1 MNLIRMDSWRA
12 LLPHSLKEPGEI
24 TSAFA
29 RAGVYDYRAAARYV
43 SHLAYGRNNESSNA
57 MVVLS
62 EQRGTCS
69 TKHALLRRLAF
80 EQQLPFKLMLGIFE
94 MSGKNTPRVGAV
106 LEKYRL
112 QSLPEAH
119 CYLRANGHRIDA
131 TRDFDGELV
140 AVTLDFLHEQDISA
154 EQIGSYKTSVHQ
166 QFLSRWLAQ
175 SGAGRGRSLDEIW
188 KIREE
193 CICALSIAAVVP

>member
-1 MNLIRMDSWRA
+1 MASWRS
-12 LLPHSLKEPGEI
+12 LLPHPLKEPGEI

-29 RAGVYDYRAAARYV
+29 RAGVYDYRAAARHV
-43 SHLAYGRNNESSNA
+43 SHLAYGRNHDASDA

-80 EQQLPFKLMLGIFE
+80 EQQLPVKLMLGIFE
-94 MSGKNTPRVGAV
+94 MSGKNTPGVGSV
-106 LEKYRL
+106 LEKHGL
-112 QSLPEAH
+112 ESLPEAH
-119 CYLRANGHRIDA
+119 CYLRANARSIDA
-131 TRDFDGELV
+131 TRDFDRELV
-140 AVTLDFLHEQDISA
+140 TVSFDFLHEEEISV
-154 EQIGSYKTSVHQ
+154 EQIGSYKMSVHQ

-175 SGAGRGRSLDEIW
+175 GGAGRGWSLDEIW

-193 CICALSIAAVVP
+193 CIRALSVEAVAL

>member
-1 MNLIRMDSWRA
+1 MRRCGAELRTKSWPSSFAVWCRRKKSGTILASRILCRHPGRWCILGDNALNLIRMDSWRA

-80 EQQLPFKLMLGIFE
+80 EQQLPVKLMLGIFE

-106 LEKYRL
+106 LENTDCSPCPKL
-112 QSLPEAH
+112 IAIFGPM
-119 CYLRANGHRIDA
+119 A
-131 TRDFDGELV
+131 T
-140 AVTLDFLHEQDISA
+140 A
-154 EQIGSYKTSVHQ
+154 
-166 QFLSRWLAQ
+166 
-175 SGAGRGRSLDEIW
+175 
-188 KIREE
+188 
-193 CICALSIAAVVP
+193 